1 MEQFDKVVIREGR
14 VLIYLLETK
23 LGRKIEDDL
32 ELDCYWKL
40 QNASDYWKRAYK
52 NAVDEDLPLR
62 WNELKMWLNRN
73 PNATVEE
80 TQQAIKML
88 DSKKSIQ
95 DFNVNT

>member
-1 MEQFDKVVIREGR
+1 MEQFDKVVIREGN

-23 LGRKIEDDL
+23 LGHDIEWDLKLDAYYKI
-32 ELDCYWKL
+32 
-40 QNASDYWKRAYK
+40 QNATDYWKRAYK

-80 TQQAIKML
+80 TQQAIKLL